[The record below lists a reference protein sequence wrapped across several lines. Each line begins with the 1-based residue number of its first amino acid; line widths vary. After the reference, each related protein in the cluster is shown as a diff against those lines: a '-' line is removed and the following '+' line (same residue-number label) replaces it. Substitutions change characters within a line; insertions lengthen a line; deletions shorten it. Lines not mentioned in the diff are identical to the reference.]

1 MSENILALQKLYD
14 DNADNIVNGF
24 YEFLRF
30 KSISTEKEFAKDV
43 RDCANW
49 VEQFLSEAGLHTEQ
63 WETRGHPVV
72 FAQNEQDTNKPTVL
86 IYNHYDVQPV
96 DPLEL
101 WKSDPFVPTVRD
113 GEVYARGAQ
122 DNKGQCWYVL
132 NAIKL
137 LKQRDGSLPVN
148 IKLLIEGEEEAAS
161 DGLTRIVSERAKQ
174 LAADHLLIVDL
185 GFHHK
190 LQPAVTLGIRGIAVM
205 TMKLRGSSVDLHS
218 GGHGG
223 IAYNPNRAMS
233 EMLASL
239 YDKDGKVAVPGF
251 YDDIKEL
258 SEQERAKIDF
268 SFDKDFYKSTFG
280 AEPTGG
286 ESKYSPA
293 ERCWLRPTVEI
304 NGIRG
309 GYTGDG
315 FKTVIPAETIAKISC
330 RLVPGQNPKK
340 IGDLVADFLKSKA
353 PAGIT
358 ADIEVHQGGGTAVV
372 TSPDTPVVQAA
383 AQAYTELAGT
393 ECKFIMEGGSI
404 PIVTELAKASGAEV
418 VLLGY
423 GLPGDLVHAP
433 NEHFG
438 LDRLKKGF
446 VTIGR
451 ILELLGSG
459 D

>member
-1 MSENILALQKLYD
+1 MSSETKALEELYD
-14 DNADNIVNGF
+14 SHAKAIEQGYFD
-24 YEFLRF
+24 FLRF
-30 KSISTEKEFAKDV
+30 KSISTEREFAPEV
-43 RDCANW
+43 RKCADW
-49 VEQFLSEAGLHTEQ
+49 VEGFLKDAGLQTEQ
-63 WETRGHPVV
+63 WETTGHPVV
-72 FAQNEQDTNKPTVL
+72 FAESRHDSQKPTVL

-101 WKSDPFVPTVRD
+101 WKSDPFEPTVRD
-113 GEVYARGAQ
+113 GEVYARGAV

-132 NAIKL
+132 NAVKL
-137 LKQRDGSLPVN
+137 LMARDGELPVN
-148 IKLLIEGEEEAAS
+148 VKLLIEGEEEASS
-161 DGLTRIVSERAKQ
+161 DGLSRILSEKSCRLQAN
-174 LAADHLLIVDL
+174 HLLIVDL
-185 GFHHK
+185 SLNHIDK
-190 LQPAVTLGIRGIAVM
+190 PAVTLGIRGIAIM
-205 TMKLRGSSVDLHS
+205 TMKLRGSKVDLHS

-239 YDKDGKVAVPGF
+239 YDSTGRVAVDGF
-251 YDDIKEL
+251 YDDIAEL
-258 SEQERAKIDF
+258 SESEKSKIDF
-268 SFDKDFYKSTFG
+268 TFDQQMYSDTFG

-286 ESKYSPA
+286 EHAFSPT

-315 FKTVIPAETIAKISC
+315 FKTVIPAEAIAKISC
-330 RLVPGQNPKK
+330 RLAPGQDPKRAAK
-340 IGDLVADFLKSKA
+340 LVAEHLRKRVPS
-353 PAGIT
+353 GIQ
-358 ADIEVHQGGGTAVV
+358 AEIEIHEGSGAAVV

-383 AQAYTELAGT
+383 AQAFGELAGKP
-393 ECKFIMEGGSI
+393 CSFIMQGGSI

-438 LDRLKKGF
+438 LDRLRKGF
-446 VTIGR
+446 VTIAR
-451 ILELLGSG
+451 ILQLLGR
-459 D
+459 